1 MGLIG
6 PTTVDGDFEGKGDF
20 AVLPVLKSCRGG
32 WGAGAGGEAG
42 CCLRG
47 VMMMMMMMM
56 MVKVMIVI
64 MMTIIM
70 IMTRMMMVTPDCSLG
85 GS

>member
-47 VMMMMMMMM
+47 VLMMMMMM